1 MDKIVSI
8 AILVGGIMLIAFGVN
23 ASNSLSSDVS
33 RMFTDGP
40 TDKAM
45 GLLIGGVVVA
55 IIGLAGLLRGSRSL
69 K

>member
-23 ASNSLSSDVS
+23 ASNSFSSDVS

-55 IIGLAGLLRGSRSL
+55 IIGLAGLLRSSRS
-69 K
+69 